1 MSALLRRGLSGL
13 LHFLGRHP
21 ALKRA
26 IIDVVYRFPL
36 IDGKLRTAAHRV
48 IHPEA
53 VLDVDAT
60 RMPEASRRS
69 YERMRGSTRS

>member
-1 MSALLRRGLSGL
+1 MNALFRRGLRNL

-26 IIDVVYRFPL
+26 IVDLVYRFPAL
-36 IDGKLRTAAHRV
+36 DGKLRTAAHRA

-53 VLDVDAT
+53 ALDVDAS
-60 RMPEASRRS
+60 RLPDASRRA
-69 YERMRGSTRS
+69 YDRMRGDPRK

>member
-1 MSALLRRGLSGL
+1 MSVLLRRGLRDL

-26 IIDVVYRFPL
+26 IVDLVYRFPAL
-36 IDGKLRTAAHRV
+36 DGKLRTAAHRV

-53 VLDVDAT
+53 VLDVDAS
-60 RMPEASRRS
+60 RLPEASRRS
-69 YERMRGSTRS
+69 YDRMRGNPRP